1 VISADLAVTLF
12 PEFRQE
18 TRERFPY
25 EMELSIEK
33 DADGSCY
40 YLVLLR
46 EDSMNAMTGWPQ
58 SFITRHEGGHIYI
71 PIEVRLERRLVTHIR
86 PAGKPHWRGTP
97 FADTSLNK
105 AADNEPIWVLRAQDM
120 LAADVVLEWIERAR
134 AAGVDSKKIKDAE
147 KHLAR
152 IREWPTKKL
161 PD

>member
-1 VISADLAVTLF
+1 MISADLAVTLF

-18 TRERFPY
+18 TRERLPY
-25 EMELSIEK
+25 EMDLSIEK
-33 DADGSCY
+33 DAEGSCY
-40 YLVLLR
+40 YLVMLHAN
-46 EDSMNAMTGWPQ
+46 SMHAMANWPPH
-58 SFITRHEGGHIYI
+58 FVTRHAGELVHI
-71 PIEVRLERRLVTHIR
+71 PLEVRLELRLVTHIK